1 MNYPKPDVDPIAVL
15 RRFYCNRILPQ
26 VYDDSL
32 SFEELL
38 YGVLKKMNEV
48 IEKVN
53 SYDELIKYVIDLLEN
68 LDKHIKEI
76 VTEQLQKWYDD
87 GTLKEILAVICAPY
101 FDEFRK
107 EIAQIKK
114 DFLTF
119 KNQPHSTYIDFE
131 RWLLGWTYRGENLA
145 NSEQETDRY
154 PVNQGGARYTIGGN
168 HYYACAFVPRGH
180 TLELHP
186 TTAAVVIF
194 NYSNGAQVARRDIE
208 GLGHANSIVYNSK
221 RNSLFIATSD
231 LNGAP
236 SKTIFELNATTLAT
250 IQKYSAPAGYN
261 ESAVSSVA
269 YDQTNDQMYISQSL
283 NVYEWNPATNT
294 ASNMVALSN
303 PGFDYTMQTVKANAT
318 AFVMLTYSPNTI
330 RIYDKAGVY
339 IRQFTIPQYLDNQR
353 FWSGEFED
361 LTVNDKF
368 YVYANSQGIT
378 AVNPTDSMISIWRG
392 SLLQGTPSSIKQT
405 TTQGQGVG
413 YSSFNNIVYVD
424 KDADNGGIY
433 HMNRS
438 PDGTKGNP
446 FNQIFQAMDLLAC
459 PIYHQ
464 QLEIRVKGTT
474 GSYRWFN
481 IANGGNV
488 YISGRYTSNDPPTT
502 RPKLMGLVI
511 HNSNSVTLDNLEIA
525 NSNTNEANLPHT
537 IRAVNVNKLLCNDVD
552 LIYSSGKTAY
562 NMLNT
567 TLVLSGAGSGI
578 LKEWPNTPCIRLQ
591 RGSQLYG
598 YEEHNIGVNLES
610 DNTLI
615 CQRKICDA
623 QNRTTGT
630 IDTRSDGGVQIWSA
644 EMVSNI
650 VQHSSKIG
658 VRYHSS
664 ASDVER
670 IQYFYGFKSGSA
682 FTMLVTEGSNTIK
695 VAFDGSRVFTVSD
708 ANGLVIDGIVFE
720 G

>member
-38 YGVLKKMNEV
+38 YGVLEKMNEV

-53 SYDELIKYVIDLLEN
+53 SYDELINYVIDLLEK
-68 LDKHIKEI
+68 LDKHIKDI

-87 GTLKEILAVICAPY
+87 GTLKEILAVICKPY
-101 FDEFRK
+101 FDDFRK
-107 EIAQIKK
+107 EIAQLKK
-114 DFLTF
+114 DFVTF

-145 NSEQETDRY
+145 NAEQETARY

-168 HYYACAFVPRGH
+168 NYYACAFVPRGH

-186 TTAAVVIF
+186 TTAAVVVF
-194 NYSNGAQVARRDIE
+194 NYSNGAQVTRRDIE

-221 RNSLFIATSD
+221 RNSLFIATSE

-236 SKTIFELNATTLAT
+236 SKTVFELNPTTLET

-269 YDQTNDQMYISQSL
+269 YDATNDQMYISQGL

-294 ASNMVALSN
+294 ASNRVSLSN
-303 PGFDYTMQTVKANAT
+303 PGFDYIMQTIKANAT

-413 YSSFNNIVYVD
+413 YSTFNNIVYVD
-424 KDADNGGIY
+424 KDTDTGGIY

-438 PDGTKGNP
+438 PDGTKANP

-464 QLEIRVKGTT
+464 QLEVRVKGTT

-488 YISGRYTSNDPPTT
+488 YISGRYNSNDPPTT

-525 NSNTNEANLPHT
+525 NSNTNDANLPHT
-537 IRAVNVNKLLCNDVD
+537 IRAVNVNKLLCNDVE

-562 NMLNT
+562 NLLNT
-567 TLVLSGAGSGI
+567 TLILSGGGSGI

-598 YEEHNIGVNLES
+598 YEKHNIGVNLES
-610 DNTLI
+610 DNTFI
-615 CQRKICDA
+615 GQRKICDA

-630 IDTRSDGGVQIWSA
+630 IYTRSDGGVQIWSA
-644 EMVSNI
+644 EMLSNL
-650 VQHSSKIG
+650 VQHSSRIG

-664 ASDVER
+664 ASGVER
-670 IQYFYGFKSGSA
+670 LQYFYGFKSGSA
-682 FTMLVTEGSNTIK
+682 FKMLVTEGSNSIN
-695 VAFDGSRVFTVSD
+695 VEFDGSSVFTVSN

>member
-53 SYDELIKYVIDLLEN
+53 SYDELINYVIDLLEN
-68 LDKHIKEI
+68 LDKHIKET

-87 GTLKEILAVICAPY
+87 GTLQEILAVICDPY
-101 FDEFRK
+101 FDEFRQ

-114 DFLTF
+114 DFVTF

-131 RWLLGWTYRGENLA
+131 RWLLGYTNRGENIK
-145 NSEQETDRY
+145 NPQSETDRY

-168 HYYACAFVPRGH
+168 TYYVCAFVPRGY

-186 TTAAVVIF
+186 TTAAVVVF

-221 RNSLFIATSD
+221 RNSLFIATSEI
-231 LNGAP
+231 NGTP
-236 SKTIFELNATTLAT
+236 SKTIFELNPTTLET
-250 IQKYSAPAGYN
+250 IQKYHAPAGYN

-269 YDQTNDQMYISQSL
+269 YDATNDQMYISQGL
-283 NVYEWNPATNT
+283 HVYEWDPATNT
-294 ASNMVALSN
+294 ASNMVSLSN
-303 PGFDYTMQTVKANAT
+303 PGFDYIMQVVKANAT

-361 LTVNDKF
+361 ITVNDKF

-378 AVNPTDSMISIWRG
+378 AVNPMDSMISIWRG

-405 TTQGQGVG
+405 TTQGEGVG
-413 YSSFNNIVYVD
+413 YSTINNIVYVNN
-424 KDADNGGIY
+424 DADIGGRY
-433 HMNRS
+433 HLNRS
-438 PDGTKGNP
+438 PNGTKESP
-446 FNQIFQAMDLLAC
+446 FTQIFQAMDLLAC

-464 QLEIRVKGTT
+464 ELEIRVKATT
-474 GSYRWFN
+474 NSYRWFN

-488 YISGRYTSNDPPTT
+488 YISGRYDSNEPPTT
-502 RPKLMGLVI
+502 MPKLQGLVM
-511 HNSNSVTLDNLEIA
+511 HNCNSVTLDNLNISNA
-525 NSNTNEANLPHT
+525 NYNEANLPHT
-537 IRAVNVNKLLCNDVD
+537 IRAVNVNKLLCNDVE
-552 LIYSSGKTAY
+552 LNYSSGKTAY
-562 NMLNT
+562 NLLNT
-567 TLVLSGAGSGI
+567 TLILSGGGSGT
-578 LKEWPNTPCIRLQ
+578 LKEWPTTPCIRLQ

-598 YEEHNIGVNLES
+598 YEKHNIGVNLES

-623 QNRTTGT
+623 QNKTSGT
-630 IDTRSDGGVQIWSA
+630 IDTRSDGGVQPWSA
-644 EMVSNI
+644 EMISNL
-650 VQHSSKIG
+650 VQHSSRIG

-664 ASDVER
+664 ASGVER
-670 IQYFYGFKSGSA
+670 IQYFYGFKTGSA
-682 FTMLVTEGSNTIK
+682 FTMLVTEGSNSIK
-695 VAFDGSRVFTVSD
+695 VAFDGSRNFTVSN
-708 ANGLVIDGIVFE
+708 ANGLVVDGIVFE

>member
-1 MNYPKPDVDPIAVL
+1 M
-15 RRFYCNRILPQ
+15 
-26 VYDDSL
+26 
-32 SFEELL
+32 
-38 YGVLKKMNEV
+38 
-48 IEKVN
+48 
-53 SYDELIKYVIDLLEN
+53 
-68 LDKHIKEI
+68 
-76 VTEQLQKWYDD
+76 
-87 GTLKEILAVICAPY
+87 
-101 FDEFRK
+101 
-107 EIAQIKK
+107 
-114 DFLTF
+114 
-119 KNQPHSTYIDFE
+119 
-131 RWLLGWTYRGENLA
+131 
-145 NSEQETDRY
+145 
-154 PVNQGGARYTIGGN
+154 
-168 HYYACAFVPRGH
+168 
-180 TLELHP
+180 
-186 TTAAVVIF
+186 IF

-236 SKTIFELNATTLAT
+236 SKTIFELNPTTLAT

-269 YDQTNDQMYISQSL
+269 YDQTNDQMYISQGL

-303 PGFDYTMQTVKANAT
+303 PGFDYTMQTIKANAT

-339 IRQFTIPQYLDNQR
+339 LRQFTIPQYLDNQR

-392 SLLQGTPSSIKQT
+392 SLLKGTPSSIKQT

-464 QLEIRVKGTT
+464 ELEIRVKGTT

-488 YISGRYTSNDPPTT
+488 YISGRYTSKDPPTT

-537 IRAVNVNKLLCNDVD
+537 IRAVNVNKLICNDVD

-567 TLVLSGAGSGI
+567 TLVLSGAGSGT
-578 LKEWPNTPCIRLQ
+578 LKEWPTTPCIRLQ

-598 YEEHNIGVNLES
+598 YEKHNIGVNIES
-610 DNTLI
+610 DNALI

-650 VQHSSKIG
+650 VQHSSRIG

-664 ASDVER
+664 ASKVER

>member
-1 MNYPKPDVDPIAVL
+1 MNYPKPDADPIAVL

-53 SYDELIKYVIDLLEN
+53 SYDELINYVIDLLEN
-68 LDKHIKEI
+68 LDKHIKET
-76 VTEQLQKWYDD
+76 VTEQLQKWYAD
-87 GTLKEILAVICAPY
+87 GTLQEILAVICDPY
-101 FDEFRK
+101 FDEFRQ
-107 EIAQIKK
+107 EIAQLKK
-114 DFLTF
+114 DFVTF

-131 RWLLGWTYRGENLA
+131 RWLLGYTNRGENIK
-145 NSEQETDRY
+145 NPQSETDRY
-154 PVNQGGARYTIGGN
+154 SVNQGGARYTIDGN
-168 HYYACAFVPRGH
+168 IYYVCAFVPRAY

-194 NYSNGAQVARRDIE
+194 NYFNGAQVARRDIE

-221 RNSLFIATSD
+221 RNSLFIATSE
-231 LNGAP
+231 LNGTP
-236 SKTIFELNATTLAT
+236 SKTIFELNPTTLAT

-269 YDQTNDQMYISQSL
+269 YDASNDQMYISQGL
-283 NVYEWNPATNT
+283 NVYEWDPATNT

-303 PGFDYTMQTVKANAT
+303 PGFDYIMQVVKANAT

-330 RIYDKAGVY
+330 RIYDKAGNY

-361 LTVNDKF
+361 ITVNDKF
-368 YVYANSQGIT
+368 YIYANSQGIT
-378 AVNPTDSMISIWRG
+378 AVNPMDSMFSIWRG
-392 SLLQGTPSSIKQT
+392 SLLQGTPASIKQT

-413 YSSFNNIVYVD
+413 YSTINNIVYVNN
-424 KDADNGGIY
+424 DADIGGRY
-433 HMNRS
+433 HLNRS
-438 PDGTKGNP
+438 PNGTKESP
-446 FNQIFQAMDLLAC
+446 FTQIFQAMDLLAC

-464 QLEIRVKGTT
+464 ELEIRVKATT
-474 GSYRWFN
+474 NSYRWFN

-488 YISGRYTSNDPPTT
+488 YISGRYDSNDPPTKM
-502 RPKLMGLVI
+502 PKLQGLVM
-511 HNSNSVTLDNLEIA
+511 HNCNSVTLDNLNIA
-525 NSNTNEANLPHT
+525 NANYNEANIPHT
-537 IRAVNVNKLLCNDVD
+537 IRAVNVNKLICNDVE
-552 LIYSSGKTAY
+552 LVYSSGKTAY
-562 NMLNT
+562 NLLNT
-567 TLVLSGAGSGI
+567 TLILSGGGSGT
-578 LKEWPNTPCIRLQ
+578 LKEWPTTPCIRLQ

-598 YEEHNIGVNLES
+598 YEKHNIGVNLES

-623 QNRTTGT
+623 QNKTSGT
-630 IDTRSDGGVQIWSA
+630 IDTRSDNGVQPWSA
-644 EMVSNI
+644 EMLSNI
-650 VQHSSKIG
+650 VQHSSRIG

-664 ASDVER
+664 ASGVER

-682 FTMLVTEGSNTIK
+682 FTVLVTEGSNSVK
-695 VAFDGSRVFTVSD
+695 VAFDDNRIFTVSD
-708 ANGLVIDGIVFE
+708 ANGLVVDGIVFE

>member
-1 MNYPKPDVDPIAVL
+1 MNYPKPNVDPIAVL

-68 LDKHIKEI
+68 LDKHIKET

-87 GTLKEILAVICAPY
+87 GTLKEILAVICDPY

-107 EIAQIKK
+107 EIAQLKK
-114 DFLTF
+114 DFVTF

-145 NSEQETDRY
+145 NAEQETDRY

-186 TTAAVVIF
+186 TTAAVVVF
-194 NYSNGAQVARRDIE
+194 NYSNGAQVTRRDIE

-221 RNSLFIATSD
+221 RNSLFIATSE

-236 SKTIFELNATTLAT
+236 SKTIFELNPTTLAT

-269 YDQTNDQMYISQSL
+269 YDQTNDQMYISQGL
-283 NVYEWNPATNT
+283 NVYEWDPATNT

-303 PGFDYTMQTVKANAT
+303 PGFDYIMQTIKANAT

-339 IRQFTIPQYLDNQR
+339 LRQFTIPQYLDNQR

-378 AVNPTDSMISIWRG
+378 AVNPTDSMVSIWRG

-424 KDADNGGIY
+424 KDADSGGIY

-438 PDGTKGNP
+438 PDGT
-446 FNQIFQAMDLLAC
+446 
-459 PIYHQ
+459 
-464 QLEIRVKGTT
+464 
-474 GSYRWFN
+474 
-481 IANGGNV
+481 
-488 YISGRYTSNDPPTT
+488 
-502 RPKLMGLVI
+502 
-511 HNSNSVTLDNLEIA
+511 
-525 NSNTNEANLPHT
+525 
-537 IRAVNVNKLLCNDVD
+537 
-552 LIYSSGKTAY
+552 
-562 NMLNT
+562 
-567 TLVLSGAGSGI
+567 
-578 LKEWPNTPCIRLQ
+578 
-591 RGSQLYG
+591 
-598 YEEHNIGVNLES
+598 
-610 DNTLI
+610 
-615 CQRKICDA
+615 
-623 QNRTTGT
+623 
-630 IDTRSDGGVQIWSA
+630 
-644 EMVSNI
+644 
-650 VQHSSKIG
+650 
-658 VRYHSS
+658 
-664 ASDVER
+664 
-670 IQYFYGFKSGSA
+670 
-682 FTMLVTEGSNTIK
+682 
-695 VAFDGSRVFTVSD
+695 
-708 ANGLVIDGIVFE
+708 
-720 G
+720 

>member
-87 GTLKEILAVICAPY
+87 GTLKEILAVICDPY
-101 FDEFRK
+101 FNEFRK
-107 EIAQIKK
+107 EIAQLKK
-114 DFLTF
+114 DFVTF

-145 NSEQETDRY
+145 NAEKETNRY
-154 PVNQGGARYTIGGN
+154 SVNQGGARYTIGDK

-186 TTAAVVIF
+186 TTAAVVVF
-194 NYSNGAQVARRDIE
+194 NYLNGAQVTRRDIE

-221 RNSLFIATSD
+221 RNSLFIATSE

-236 SKTIFELNATTLAT
+236 SKIIFELNPTTLAT

-269 YDQTNDQMYISQSL
+269 YDQTNDQMYISQGL
-283 NVYEWNPATNT
+283 NVYEWDPATNT
-294 ASNMVALSN
+294 ASNRVALSN
-303 PGFDYTMQTVKANAT
+303 PGFDYTMQTIKANAT
-318 AFVMLTYSPNTI
+318 AFVMLTYSPNMI

-339 IRQFTIPQYLDNQR
+339 IRQFIIPQYLDNQR

-378 AVNPTDSMISIWRG
+378 AVNPTDSMICIWRG
-392 SLLQGTPSSIKQT
+392 SLLQGSQSSIKQS

-424 KDADNGGIY
+424 KDVGNDSTY

-438 PDGTKGNP
+438 PDGTKSNP

-464 QLEIRVKGTT
+464 ELEIRVKGTT

-502 RPKLMGLVI
+502 RPKLSGLVI

-525 NSNTNEANLPHT
+525 NLNTNEANLPHT

-567 TLVLSGAGSGI
+567 TLVLSGDGSST

-598 YEEHNIGVNLES
+598 YEKHNIGVNLES

-623 QNRTTGT
+623 QNRTTGS
-630 IDTRSDGGVQIWSA
+630 IDTRSAGGKKIWSD
-644 EMVSNI
+644 EMISNI
-650 VQHSSKIG
+650 VQHSSRIG

-664 ASDVER
+664 DSGVER
-670 IQYFYGFKSGSA
+670 IQYLYGFKSGSA
-682 FTMLVTEGSNTIK
+682 FTMLIKEGSSTIK
-695 VAFDGSRVFTVSD
+695 VAFNGSGDFTVSD

>member
-53 SYDELIKYVIDLLEN
+53 SYDELINYVIDLLEN
-68 LDKHIKEI
+68 LDKHIKET

-87 GTLKEILAVICAPY
+87 GTLKEILAVICDPY
-101 FDEFRK
+101 FDEFRQ

-114 DFLTF
+114 DFVTF

-131 RWLLGWTYRGENLA
+131 RWLLGYTNRGENIKNPQA
-145 NSEQETDRY
+145 ETDRY
-154 PVNQGGARYTIGGN
+154 PVNQGGARYTVGGN
-168 HYYACAFVPRGH
+168 TYYVCAFVPRGY

-221 RNSLFIATSD
+221 RNSLFIATSEV
-231 LNGAP
+231 NGTP
-236 SKTIFELNATTLAT
+236 SKTIFELNPTTLAT
-250 IQKYSAPAGYN
+250 IQKYPAPSGYN

-269 YDQTNDQMYISQSL
+269 YDATNDQMYISQGL
-283 NVYEWNPATNT
+283 HVYEWDPATNT

-303 PGFDYTMQTVKANAT
+303 PGFDYIMQVVKANAT

-361 LTVNDKF
+361 ITVNDKF

-378 AVNPTDSMISIWRG
+378 AVNPMDSMISIWRG

-413 YSSFNNIVYVD
+413 YSTINNIVYVNN
-424 KDADNGGIY
+424 DADIGGRY
-433 HMNRS
+433 HLNRS
-438 PDGTKGNP
+438 PNGTKESP
-446 FNQIFQAMDLLAC
+446 FTQIFQAMDLLAC

-464 QLEIRVKGTT
+464 ELEIRVKATT
-474 GSYRWFN
+474 NSYRWFN

-488 YISGRYTSNDPPTT
+488 YISGRYDSNDPPTT
-502 RPKLMGLVI
+502 MPKLQGLVM
-511 HNSNSVTLDNLEIA
+511 HNCNSVTLDNLNIA
-525 NSNTNEANLPHT
+525 NANYNEANIPHT
-537 IRAVNVNKLLCNDVD
+537 IRAVNVNKLLCNDVE
-552 LIYSSGKTAY
+552 LNYSSGKTAY
-562 NMLNT
+562 NLLNT
-567 TLVLSGAGSGI
+567 TLILSGVGSGT
-578 LKEWPNTPCIRLQ
+578 LKEWPTTPCIRLQ

-598 YEEHNIGVNLES
+598 YEKHNIGVNLES

-623 QNRTTGT
+623 QNKTSGK
-630 IDTRSDGGVQIWSA
+630 IDTRSDGGVQPWSA

-650 VQHSSKIG
+650 VQHSSRIG

-664 ASDVER
+664 ASGVER

-682 FTMLVTEGSNTIK
+682 FTMLVTEGSNSIK
-695 VAFDGSRVFTVSD
+695 VAFDGSSSFTVSD
-708 ANGLVIDGIVFE
+708 ANGLVVDGIVFE